1 MFYSVFNSNGMQ
13 VSKKR
18 MITKQE
24 DEVQVMNLP
33 KGVYFIK
40 IESKDGQ
47 VTKKLMIF

>member
-1 MFYSVFNSNGMQ
+1 MYYSIFNSNGMQ
-13 VSKKR
+13 VAKKR
-18 MITKQE
+18 MITQRE
-24 DEVQVMNLP
+24 EEVQVMNLP